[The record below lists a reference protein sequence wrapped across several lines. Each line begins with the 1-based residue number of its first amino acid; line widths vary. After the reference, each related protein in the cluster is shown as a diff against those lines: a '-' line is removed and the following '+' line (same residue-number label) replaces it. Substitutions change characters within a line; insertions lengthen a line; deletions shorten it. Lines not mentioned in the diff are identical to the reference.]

1 MFSFNNFLT
10 IRATN
15 FLSSKLNS
23 KASNIKA
30 DPKSIIFALVILSI
44 SIIGTFKNIY
54 FMMAPLFY
62 LAILMSIYYL
72 GTKLKNYSL
81 NIAYIWTMKW
91 TMFVIALYL
100 TGTYMLEV
108 FIHAMFLF
116 ILINIIL
123 NPSIFTKKK
132 AV

>member
-1 MFSFNNFLT
+1 
-10 IRATN
+10 
-15 FLSSKLNS
+15 
-23 KASNIKA
+23 
-30 DPKSIIFALVILSI
+30 
-44 SIIGTFKNIY
+44 
-54 FMMAPLFY
+54 
-62 LAILMSIYYL
+62 MSIYYL

>member
-1 MFSFNNFLT
+1 
-10 IRATN
+10 
-15 FLSSKLNS
+15 LNL

-30 DPKSIIFALVILSI
+30 DPKSIIFALVTLLI
-44 SIIGTFKNIY
+44 SITGTLKNIY
-54 FMMAPLFY
+54 FIMAPLFY

-72 GTKLKNYSL
+72 GAKLKNYNL
-81 NIAYIWTMKW
+81 NITYIWIMKW
-91 TMFVIALYL
+91 TIFVIALYL

-132 AV
+132 AI

>member
-1 MFSFNNFLT
+1 MLQ
-10 IRATN
+10 I

-30 DPKSIIFALVILSI
+30 DPKSIIFASIILLI
-44 SIIGTFKNIY
+44 SITGTFKNIY
-54 FMMAPLFY
+54 FIMAPLFY
-62 LAILMSIYYL
+62 LAILMSIYYM
-72 GTKLKNYSL
+72 GAKLKNYNL
-81 NIAYIWTMKW
+81 NITYIWTMKW
-91 TMFVIALYL
+91 TIFVIALYL

>member
-1 MFSFNNFLT
+1 
-10 IRATN
+10 
-15 FLSSKLNS
+15 
-23 KASNIKA
+23 
-30 DPKSIIFALVILSI
+30 
-44 SIIGTFKNIY
+44 
-54 FMMAPLFY
+54 MMAPLFY

-72 GTKLKNYSL
+72 GAKLKNYSL

-123 NPSIFTKKK
+123 NPSIFTKKRQFK
-132 AV
+132 WQIL

>member
-1 MFSFNNFLT
+1 
-10 IRATN
+10 
-15 FLSSKLNS
+15 
-23 KASNIKA
+23 
-30 DPKSIIFALVILSI
+30 
-44 SIIGTFKNIY
+44 
-54 FMMAPLFY
+54 
-62 LAILMSIYYL
+62 
-72 GTKLKNYSL
+72 
-81 NIAYIWTMKW
+81 MKW

>member
-1 MFSFNNFLT
+1 MLQ
-10 IRATN
+10 I

-30 DPKSIIFALVILSI
+30 DPKSIIFASIILLI
-44 SIIGTFKNIY
+44 SITGTFKNIY
-54 FMMAPLFY
+54 FIMAPLFY

-72 GTKLKNYSL
+72 GAKLKNYSL

-100 TGTYMLEV
+100 IGTYMLEV

>member
-1 MFSFNNFLT
+1 MLQ
-10 IRATN
+10 I

-30 DPKSIIFALVILSI
+30 DPKSIIFASIILLI
-44 SIIGTFKNIY
+44 SITGTFKNIY
-54 FMMAPLFY
+54 FIMAPLFY

-72 GTKLKNYSL
+72 GAKLKNYNL
-81 NIAYIWTMKW
+81 NITYIWTMKW
-91 TMFVIALYL
+91 TIFVIALYL

>member
-1 MFSFNNFLT
+1 
-10 IRATN
+10 
-15 FLSSKLNS
+15 LNS
-23 KASNIKA
+23 QASNIKT

-72 GTKLKNYSL
+72 GAKLKNYSL